1 MIIFDL
7 ACQHNHRFEG
17 WFQSREDLDSQ
28 LARGL
33 IACPHCASP
42 EIRRVPSA
50 VHLTLPAAAA
60 TVSAQPPLPTST
72 AAIDMRAGALAAF
85 RQLSEML
92 LASCEDVG
100 ADFADEARRIHY
112 VEAPARSIRGEAS
125 AEEVEALLEEGIEVF
140 RLARL
145 KPGDFH

>member
-1 MIIFDL
+1 M
-7 ACQHNHRFEG
+7 
-17 WFQSREDLDSQ
+17 
-28 LARGL
+28 
-33 IACPHCASP
+33 
-42 EIRRVPSA
+42 PSA

-60 TVSAQPPLPTST
+60 TVSAQPPLATST

-85 RQLSEML
+85 RQFSEML

>member
-7 ACQHNHRFEG
+7 ACQHDHQFEG
-17 WFQSREDLDSQ
+17 WFQSREDFDSQ
-28 LARGL
+28 LVHGQ
-33 IACPHCASP
+33 IACPHCASL

-50 VHLTLPAAAA
+50 VHLTLPKEPAA
-60 TVSAQPPLPTST
+60 VPVKQPSIPALP
-72 AAIDMRAGALAAF
+72 IDMRADARVAF

-92 LASCEDVG
+92 IADCEDVG
-100 ADFADEARRIHY
+100 ADFANEARRIHY